1 MSSRPRMAIRFLARR
16 MTVDPTGQGIAR
28 PVVRMAQGGVAI
40 GVALII
46 LSLAIVQGFQR
57 DVRDL
62 VVGFGA
68 HLTVVAG
75 DQGRSQG
82 SDRVAWTD
90 VDTAAMAAVPGVRH
104 VQAYAQRPA
113 ILETGEEVEGVLVKG
128 LGADADPE
136 FLQRYLR
143 AGRLP
148 DFHPEAEGMELLVSE
163 VHAREL
169 FLEVGQ
175 RVRLLLADARG
186 EIRPRVF
193 TVSGIYGTGLQEFD
207 AEFVYCALH
216 HLQDLSGWGI
226 VARMRVSDAVVDDTV
241 VDGTPGARQVQ
252 VAATGGQGPLR
263 YDWSGVDWRGAG
275 PHPLEGSGAARA
287 VVSDG
292 GATLPD
298 TAWVTWD
305 AARGVSPTVRT
316 AGGSSRHYIGG
327 IELRVEDYAALWT
340 VSDSLFFAVPYD
352 LDVRSVVDDHPEMFQ
367 WLAMLDLNVELII
380 GLMVLIAILN
390 MASAMLLL
398 MLERTR
404 SIGLLKALGMADG
417 PLMGVFVRL
426 SLRILLM
433 GLAWGNALGL
443 GLAYFQQQTGFI
455 TLEARSYYLSTVPI
469 ELDFARI
476 ATVEAGI
483 LLVCAAAMFLP
494 ARYISRL
501 DPVESLRF
509 D

>member
-1 MSSRPRMAIRFLARR
+1 

-28 PVVRMAQGGVAI
+28 PVVRMAEGGVAI

-68 HLTVVAG
+68 HLSVVAG
-75 DQGRSQG
+75 DQGRAQG
-82 SDRVAWTD
+82 TDRVAWAD
-90 VDTAAMAAVPGVRH
+90 LDTSALSQIPGVRH
-104 VQAYAQRPA
+104 VQAFVQRPA
-113 ILETGEEVEGVLVKG
+113 ILETRDEVEGVVVKG
-128 LGADADPE
+128 LGPDADST
-136 FLQRYLR
+136 FLARNLR
-143 AGRLP
+143 SGRLP
-148 DFHPEAEGMELLVSE
+148 EFSPESEAMELLVSLE
-163 VHAREL
+163 QAREL
-169 FLEVGQ
+169 VLEAGQ
-175 RVRLLLADARG
+175 RVRLLLADGRG

-193 TVSGIYGTGLQEFD
+193 TIVGTYETGLQEFD
-207 AEFVYCALH
+207 AEFVFCAIH

-226 VARMRVSDAVVDDTV
+226 SARMRLSDPVVDDL
-241 VDGTPGARQVQ
+241 PGARYVQ
-252 VAATGGQGPLR
+252 VSATGGQDRLR
-263 YDWSGVDWRGAG
+263 YAWTGVQWKGAG
-275 PHPLEGSGAARA
+275 PHPLLGNGEARV

-292 GATLPD
+292 GETLPD
-298 TAWVTWD
+298 TAWVKWNAD
-305 AARGVSPTVRT
+305 EGGMPEVSM
-316 AGGSSRHYIGG
+316 AGGSSRQYIGG
-327 IELRVEDYAALWT
+327 VELRVDDYEGIWT
-340 VSDSLFFAVPYD
+340 VADSVFFAVPYD

-390 MASAMLLL
+390 MASALLLL

-426 SLRILLM
+426 AVRILLR
-433 GLAWGNALGL
+433 GLFWGNLMGL
-443 GLAYFQQQTGFI
+443 GLALIQQRTGVI
-455 TLEARSYYLSTVPI
+455 ALNARSYYLSTVPI
-469 ELDFARI
+469 EIDLARI
-476 ATVEAGI
+476 ATVELGI
-483 LLVCAAAMFLP
+483 LLVCALAMFLP